1 MIGALTLVGPTE
13 SYALLVWA
21 YGLSI
26 AQMDLFF

>member
-1 MIGALTLVGPTE
+1 MTGALMLMGRTE
-13 SYALLVWA
+13 SYALFAWA